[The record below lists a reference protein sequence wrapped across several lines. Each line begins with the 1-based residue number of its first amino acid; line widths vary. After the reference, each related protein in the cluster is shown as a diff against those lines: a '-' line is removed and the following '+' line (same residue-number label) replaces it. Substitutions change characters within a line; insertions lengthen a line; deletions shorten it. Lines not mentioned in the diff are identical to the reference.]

1 MTKKRIIGRK
11 EKANFPEL
19 ALESIDVKID
29 TGAYTSSIHCIDIKE
44 IENRLYCKF
53 LDESHPDYNHMELV
67 FDNYEIAS
75 IKSSNGMT
83 EVRYQIFTKIKF
95 GEESYE
101 IELTLTDRAE
111 MKYPVLIG
119 RKFLKG
125 KFIVDVAKTN
135 KLKKRQKNHEEKNEN
150 GHFV

>member
-1 MTKKRIIGRK
+1 MTKKKKTIGRR
-11 EKANFPEL
+11 EKASFEQL
-19 ALESIDVKID
+19 GLEGINVKID

-44 IENRLYCKF
+44 VGNQLYCKF
-53 LDESHPDYNHMELV
+53 LDEYHPDYDHMELI
-67 FDNYEIAS
+67 FDNYEVVS

-83 EVRYQIFTKIKF
+83 EVRYQIFTQIKF

-101 IELTLTDRAE
+101 IGLTLTDRAE

-125 KFIVDVAKTN
+125 KFIVDVTKTN
-135 KLKKRQKNHEEKNEN
+135 KLKKDSKKDSKKQ
-150 GHFV
+150 